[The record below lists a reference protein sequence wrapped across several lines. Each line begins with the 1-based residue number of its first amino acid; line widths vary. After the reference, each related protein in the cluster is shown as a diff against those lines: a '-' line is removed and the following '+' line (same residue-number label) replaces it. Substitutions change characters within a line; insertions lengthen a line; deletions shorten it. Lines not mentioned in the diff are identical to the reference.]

1 MLLTILLFIVILS
14 LLVFVHEFGHFFIA
28 KKSGMKVEE
37 FGFGFPPRL
46 FAIKKNGTDYSVNWI
61 PLGGFVR
68 IKGEAGEN
76 REDPDSFGSQGFWAK
91 FGVLIAGVTMNF
103 ALAAVLFAIGFMI
116 GLPTIVSDHL
126 PESATIEQQS
136 VQIMTVLESS
146 PASEAGLEPG
156 DVIASLDDQV
166 FTEAEVARAYIA
178 DNGDEGIKTLI
189 YHMDDTYETI
199 TLTSVEL
206 EEAGI
211 YGVGLG
217 LVTTG
222 LISFAPHHAVVQG
235 AWTTVLMTWEVC
247 KAFGGLVRD
256 MVVSQEVDVNL
267 SGPVGIAVMTG
278 EVAQM
283 GFVYLLQFAA
293 ILSINLGVIN
303 LFPFPAL
310 DGGRIIFLF
319 IEKLTRKQLNGRV
332 EAVIHN
338 IGFIVLMALIVLVT
352 YRDIVNFGG

>member
-1 MLLTILLFIVILS
+1 MFLTILLFILLLS

-28 KKSGMKVEE
+28 KKSGMEVEE

-46 FAIKKNGTDYSVNWI
+46 FAIKKNGTDYSINWI

-68 IKGEAGEN
+68 IKGETGDHAGE
-76 REDPDSFGSQGFWAK
+76 PGSFSSKGFWAR
-91 FGVLIAGVTMNF
+91 FSVLIAGVSMNF
-103 ALAAVLFAIGFMI
+103 LLAAVLFAIGFMV

-126 PESATIEQQS
+126 PESATIEGQS
-136 VQIMTVLESS
+136 VQVMSVLENS
-146 PASEAGLEPG
+146 PAAAAGLEAG
-156 DVIASLDDQV
+156 DIIASLDDQV
-166 FTEAEVARAYIA
+166 FTESEAARAYFA
-178 DNGDEGIKTLI
+178 ENADEGVATLVQ
-189 YHMDDTYETI
+189 HLDGTYETV
-199 TLTSVEL
+199 TLTAEEL
-206 EEAGI
+206 ESAGI

-222 LISFAPHHAVVQG
+222 MISFAPHQAVVQG

-293 ILSINLGVIN
+293 VLSINLGVIN

-319 IEKLTRKQLNGRV
+319 IEKITRKQLNARM
-332 EAVIHN
+332 EAAVHN
-338 IGFIVLMALIVLVT
+338 IGFIVLMALVVLVT